1 MYYFENNGKGKRA
14 KMKMNLW
21 FEQPTDFNKRKHFV
35 NFVYVLVSKG
45 ISRYFQ
51 NSTRLV
57 IENYW
62 NEANTS
68 CFHYYIELIIFDKL
82 FSLIRSLYLS
92 INSSLDLSY
101 IYRVM
106 KRKWIL
112 TRDKIF
118 LVESTNVLF
127 IYIYRNIFVYLSGR
141 RIKQIF
147 FFYRIFFKKKGN
159 FFSIAV
165 KILIQI

>member
-21 FEQPTDFNKRKHFV
+21 FEQPTDFNKRKYFV

-127 IYIYRNIFVYLSGR
+127 ICIYRNIFVYLSGR

-147 FFYRIFFKKKGN
+147 FFTGFFLKKKAT
-159 FFSIAV
+159 FFP
-165 KILIQI
+165 